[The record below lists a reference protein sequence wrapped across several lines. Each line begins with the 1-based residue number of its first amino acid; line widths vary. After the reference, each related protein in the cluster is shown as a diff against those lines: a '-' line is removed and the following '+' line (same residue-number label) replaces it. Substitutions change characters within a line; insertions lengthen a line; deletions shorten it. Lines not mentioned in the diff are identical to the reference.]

1 MFWIPG
7 PISIQY
13 QVFTGVMS
21 QSEASIVLTVRTVGE
36 GEALVYPQLDQRVQ
50 DPRDGRG
57 GQGHGGAVLRRWKK
71 ILFSFLKLFE
81 HIL

>member
-7 PISIQY
+7 PISIRY
-13 QVFTGVMS
+13 CTGVMS
-21 QSEASIVLTVRTVGE
+21 QSEASVLTVRTVGE

-57 GQGHGGAVLRRWKK
+57 GQGHGGAVLRKK
-71 ILFSFLKLFE
+71 NILQLSK
-81 HIL
+81 II

>member
-57 GQGHGGAVLRRWKK
+57 RQGHGGTVLRKK
-71 ILFSFLKLFE
+71 IFYNILKLFE

>member
-1 MFWIPG
+1 
-7 PISIQY
+7 
-13 QVFTGVMS
+13 MS

-57 GQGHGGAVLRRWKK
+57 GQGHGGAVLRRRKNILQLSK
-71 ILFSFLKLFE
+71 I
-81 HIL
+81 I

>member
-57 GQGHGGAVLRRWKK
+57 GQGHGGAVLRRKK
-71 ILFSFLKLFE
+71 MFYNFLKLFE

>member
-57 GQGHGGAVLRRWKK
+57 RQGHGGAVLK
-71 ILFSFLKLFE
+71 FLKLFE